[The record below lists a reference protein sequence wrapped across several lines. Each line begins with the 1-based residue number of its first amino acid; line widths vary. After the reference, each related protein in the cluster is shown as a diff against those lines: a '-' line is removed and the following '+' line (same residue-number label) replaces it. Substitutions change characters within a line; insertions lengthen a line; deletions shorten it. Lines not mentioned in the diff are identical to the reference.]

1 MAILIIAEAGVNHN
15 GNVTTA
21 KEMIGVAA
29 KSGADYVKF
38 QTFKAERL
46 ATLTS
51 TVAHYQRK
59 AEGLDDL
66 QIQLLKN
73 LELSESA
80 HFELEKSCKEFGIK
94 FLSTA
99 FDIESADFLLGMG
112 QDVFKIPSGEI
123 TNLPYLR
130 HIASF
135 SKEIILSTGACN
147 LKEID
152 AALVELTNAGAKL
165 DEITVLHC
173 TSSYPARMSEVNL
186 NAMLNISKEFS
197 VKVGYS
203 DHTLGIEVAIAAAAL
218 GATVIEKHFTLSRG
232 MEGPDHKASL
242 EPLELNEMVRSIR
255 NIEVALG
262 NGEKL
267 PTPDELENINFM
279 RKSIVA
285 RIAVKKGE
293 IFTSE
298 NLTCK
303 RPSHG
308 ISPMSWDKVVGHV
321 AKRDYAPDEMIQID

>member
-1 MAILIIAEAGVNHN
+1 MTILIIAEAGVNHN
-15 GNVTTA
+15 GNVITA

-38 QTFKAERL
+38 QTFKAEKL
-46 ATLTS
+46 VTPTS
-51 TVAHYQRK
+51 MVAHYQRK
-59 AEGLDDL
+59 TEGLDDL
-66 QIQLLKN
+66 QFQLLKN
-73 LELSESA
+73 LELTESA
-80 HFELEKSCKEFGIK
+80 HFELEKCCKEFDIK

-112 QDVFKIPSGEI
+112 QDIFKIPSGEI

-135 SKEIILSTGACN
+135 GKDIILSTGASN

-165 DEITVLHC
+165 EQITVLHC
-173 TSSYPARMSEVNL
+173 TSAYPARMSEVNL

-218 GATVIEKHFTLSRG
+218 GATVIEKHFTLNRG

-242 EPLELNEMVRSIR
+242 EPIELIEMVRCIR
-255 NIEVALG
+255 NIEAALG
-262 NGEKL
+262 NGVKR
-267 PTPDELENINFM
+267 PTPGELENIEVI

-285 RIAVKKGE
+285 KIAVKKGE

-308 ISPMSWDKVVGHV
+308 ISPMEWDTVVGQV
-321 AKRDYAPDEMIQID
+321 AKRDYAPDEMVQID

>member
-15 GNVTTA
+15 GNVATA
-21 KEMIGVAA
+21 KEMIDIAA

-46 ATLTS
+46 VTTES
-51 TVAHYQRK
+51 KVAHYQRK
-59 AEGLDDL
+59 TESSGDS
-66 QIQLLKN
+66 QFTLLKN

-80 HFELEKSCKEFGIK
+80 HFELERSCKESDIK

-112 QDVFKIPSGEI
+112 QKLFKIPSGEI

-135 SKEIILSTGACN
+135 RKEIILSTGASN

-152 AALVELTNAGAKL
+152 AALVELTNAGTKL
-165 DEITVLHC
+165 EKITVLHC
-173 TSSYPARMSEVNL
+173 TSAYPASIGEVNL
-186 NAMLNISKEFS
+186 TAMLNISREFS

-203 DHTLGIEVAIAAAAL
+203 DHTMGIEVAIAAAAL
-218 GATVIEKHFTLSRG
+218 GATIIEKHFTLNRN

-242 EPLELNEMVRSIR
+242 EPFELNEMVSSIR

-262 NGEKL
+262 NGVKL
-267 PTPDELENINFM
+267 PTPGELENIEFM

-285 RIAVKKGE
+285 KIAVKKGE

-308 ISPMSWDKVVGHV
+308 ISPMEWDTVVGQV
-321 AKRDYAPDEMIQID
+321 AKRDYAPEEMVQID

>member
-1 MAILIIAEAGVNHN
+1 MTILIIAEAGVNHN
-15 GNVTTA
+15 GNVITA
-21 KEMIGVAA
+21 KEMIGIAA
-29 KSGADYVKF
+29 KAGADYVKF
-38 QTFKAERL
+38 QTFTAEKL
-46 ATLTS
+46 VTPTS
-51 TVAHYQRK
+51 MVAHYQRK
-59 AEGLDDL
+59 TEGLDDL
-66 QIQLLKN
+66 QFQLLKN
-73 LELSESA
+73 LELTESA
-80 HFELEKSCKEFGIK
+80 HFELEKCCKEFDIK

-112 QDVFKIPSGEI
+112 QDIFKIPSGEI

-135 SKEIILSTGACN
+135 GKDIILSTGASN

-165 DEITVLHC
+165 EQITVLHC
-173 TSSYPARMSEVNL
+173 TSAYPARMSEVNL

-218 GATVIEKHFTLSRG
+218 GATVIEKHFTLNRG

-242 EPLELNEMVRSIR
+242 EPIELIEMVRCIR
-255 NIEVALG
+255 NIEAALG
-262 NGEKL
+262 NGVKR
-267 PTPDELENINFM
+267 PTPGELENIEVI

-285 RIAVKKGE
+285 KIAVKKGE

-308 ISPMSWDKVVGHV
+308 ISPMEWDTVVGQV
-321 AKRDYAPDEMIQID
+321 AKRDYAPDEMVQID

>member
-21 KEMIGVAA
+21 KEMIRVAA

-46 ATLTS
+46 ATKES
-51 TVAHYQRK
+51 KVAHYQRK
-59 AEGLDDL
+59 TESLNDSQFA
-66 QIQLLKN
+66 LLKK
-73 LELSESA
+73 LELSEA
-80 HFELEKSCKEFGIK
+80 DHFELEKSCKEFEIK

-99 FDIESADFLLGMG
+99 FDIESADFLLRMG
-112 QDVFKIPSGEI
+112 QQIFKIPSGEI

-135 SKEIILSTGACN
+135 NKDIILSTGASN
-147 LKEID
+147 LKEIEE
-152 AALVELTNAGAKL
+152 ALRQLTNAGTNLEK
-165 DEITVLHC
+165 ITVLHC
-173 TSSYPARMSEVNL
+173 STSYPAKMSEVNL
-186 NAMLNISKEFS
+186 TAMLNIAREFS

-203 DHTLGIEVAIAAAAL
+203 DHTMGIEVAIAAAAL
-218 GATVIEKHFTLSRG
+218 GAKIIEKHFTLNKN

-242 EPLELNEMVRSIR
+242 EPVELNEMVRSIR

-262 NGEKL
+262 NGLKVA
-267 PTPDELENINFM
+267 TPGELENIDVI
-279 RKSIVA
+279 RKSIVTKS
-285 RIAVKKGE
+285 AVKKGE

-303 RPSHG
+303 RPSGG
-308 ISPMSWDKVVGHV
+308 ISPMEWDSVVGQV
-321 AKRDYAPDEMIQID
+321 AKRDYEPDEIIHNE

>member
-15 GNVTTA
+15 GNITTA

-46 ATLTS
+46 ATIETK
-51 TVAHYQRK
+51 VAYYQRK
-59 AEGLDDL
+59 TKSSDDS
-66 QIQLLKN
+66 QFTLLKN

-80 HFELEKSCKEFGIK
+80 HFELEKSCKEFDIK

-99 FDIESADFLLGMG
+99 FDVESADFLLRMG
-112 QDVFKIPSGEI
+112 QKIFKIPSGEI

-135 SKEIILSTGACN
+135 NKEIILSTGASN
-147 LKEID
+147 LKEIEE
-152 AALVELTNAGAKL
+152 ALVQLTNAGAKL
-165 DEITVLHC
+165 EKITVLHC
-173 TSSYPARMSEVNL
+173 TSAYPARISEVNL
-186 NAMLNISKEFS
+186 SAMLNIAREFS

-203 DHTLGIEVAIAAAAL
+203 DHTMGIEVAIAAAAL
-218 GATVIEKHFTLSRG
+218 GATVIEKHFTLNRN

-242 EPLELNEMVRSIR
+242 EPFELNEMVSSIR

-262 NGEKL
+262 SGVKL
-267 PTPDELENINFM
+267 PTRGELENIEIM

-285 RIAVKKGE
+285 KIAVKKGE

-308 ISPMSWDKVVGHV
+308 ISPMKWDEVVGQV
-321 AKRDYAPDEMIQID
+321 AMRDYAPDEMIRID

>member
-21 KEMIGVAA
+21 KEMIGIAA
-29 KSGADYVKF
+29 KAGADYVKF

-46 ATLTS
+46 VTPTS
-51 TVAHYQRK
+51 MAAHYQRK
-59 AEGLDDL
+59 TEGLDDL
-66 QIQLLKN
+66 QFQLLKN
-73 LELSESA
+73 LELTESA
-80 HFELEKSCKEFGIK
+80 HFELEKSCKEFDVK

-112 QDVFKIPSGEI
+112 QDIFKIPSGEI

-135 SKEIILSTGACN
+135 SKDIILSTGASN
-147 LKEID
+147 LNEID

-165 DEITVLHC
+165 EQITVLHC
-173 TSSYPARMSEVNL
+173 TSAYPARMSEVNL
-186 NAMLNISKEFS
+186 NAMLNISREFS

-218 GATVIEKHFTLSRG
+218 GATVIEKHFTLNRD

-242 EPLELNEMVRSIR
+242 EPFELIEMVRSIR
-255 NIEVALG
+255 NIEAALG
-262 NGEKL
+262 NGVKR
-267 PTPDELENINFM
+267 PTPGELENIEVI

-285 RIAVKKGE
+285 KIAVRKGE
-293 IFTSE
+293 MFTSE

-308 ISPMSWDKVVGHV
+308 ISPMEWDTVVGQV
-321 AKRDYAPDEMIQID
+321 AKRDYAPDEMVQID

>member
-1 MAILIIAEAGVNHN
+1 MTILIIAEAGVNHN
-15 GNVTTA
+15 GNIATA

-46 ATLTS
+46 ATPTS

-59 AEGLDDL
+59 TEGLDDL
-66 QIQLLKN
+66 QFQLLKN

-80 HFELEKSCKEFGIK
+80 HFELEKSCKEFDIK

-112 QDVFKIPSGEI
+112 QDLFKIPSGEI

-135 SKEIILSTGACN
+135 RKDIILSTGASN

-165 DEITVLHC
+165 DRITVLHC
-173 TSSYPARMSEVNL
+173 TSAYPARMSEVNL

-218 GATVIEKHFTLSRG
+218 GATVIEKHFTLNRE

-308 ISPMSWDKVVGHV
+308 ISPMNWDKVVGQV
-321 AKRDYAPDEMIQID
+321 AKRDYLRDEMIQID

>member
-1 MAILIIAEAGVNHN
+1 MSILIIAEAGVNHN
-15 GNVTTA
+15 GNITTA
-21 KEMIGVAA
+21 KEMVGVAA

-46 ATLTS
+46 ATPTS
-51 TVAHYQRK
+51 MVAHYQRK
-59 AEGLDDL
+59 TEGLDDL
-66 QIQLLKN
+66 QFQLLKN

-80 HFELEKSCKEFGIK
+80 HFELEKSCKEFDIK

-112 QDVFKIPSGEI
+112 QDIFKIPSGEI

-135 SKEIILSTGACN
+135 NKGIILSTGASN

-152 AALVELTNAGAKL
+152 AALVELTNGGTKL
-165 DEITVLHC
+165 DKITVLHC
-173 TSSYPARMSEVNL
+173 TSAYPAKMSEVNL
-186 NAMLNISKEFS
+186 SAMLNISREFS

-218 GATVIEKHFTLSRG
+218 GATVIEKHFTLNRD

-242 EPLELNEMVRSIR
+242 EPFELNEMVRSIR
-255 NIEVALG
+255 NVEVSLG
-262 NGEKL
+262 NGVKI
-267 PTPDELENINFM
+267 PTPGELENIEVM

-285 RIAVKKGE
+285 KIAVRKGE
-293 IFTSE
+293 VFTSE

-308 ISPMSWDKVVGHV
+308 ISPMEWDTVVGQV
-321 AKRDYAPDEMIQID
+321 AKRDYAPDEMVQID

>member
-15 GNVTTA
+15 GNITTA
-21 KEMIGVAA
+21 KEMIRVAA

-46 ATLTS
+46 ATPTS
-51 TVAHYQRK
+51 MVAQYQRK
-59 AEGLDDL
+59 TEGLDYL
-66 QIQLLKN
+66 QFQLLKN

-80 HFELEKSCKEFGIK
+80 HFELEKSCKELDIK

-99 FDIESADFLLGMG
+99 FDIESADFLFGMG
-112 QDVFKIPSGEI
+112 QDIFKIPSGEI

-135 SKEIILSTGACN
+135 SKEIILSTGASN

-165 DEITVLHC
+165 EKITVLHC
-173 TSSYPARMSEVNL
+173 TSAYPARMSEVNL
-186 NAMLNISKEFS
+186 NAMLNISREFS
-197 VKVGYS
+197 VKIGYS

-218 GATVIEKHFTLSRG
+218 GATIIEKHFTLNKD

-242 EPLELNEMVRSIR
+242 EPSELNEMIRSIR

-262 NGEKL
+262 NGVKL
-267 PTPDELENINFM
+267 PTSGELENIEFM

-285 RIAVKKGE
+285 KLAVKQGE

>member
-1 MAILIIAEAGVNHN
+1 MTISIIAEAGVNHN
-15 GNVTTA
+15 GNVATA
-21 KEMIGVAA
+21 KELIGVAA

-46 ATLTS
+46 ATPTS

-59 AEGLDDL
+59 TEGLDDL
-66 QIQLLKN
+66 QFQLLKN

-80 HFELEKSCKEFGIK
+80 HFELEKSCKEFDIK

-99 FDIESADFLLGMG
+99 FDIESADFLLAMG

-135 SKEIILSTGACN
+135 SKDIILSTGASN

-165 DEITVLHC
+165 DKITVLHC
-173 TSSYPARMSEVNL
+173 TSAYPARMSEVNL

-218 GATVIEKHFTLSRG
+218 GATVIEKHFTLNKN
-232 MEGPDHKASL
+232 MKGPDHMASL
-242 EPLELNEMVRSIR
+242 EPCELNEMVRSIR

-262 NGEKL
+262 NGVKL
-267 PTPDELENINFM
+267 PTQGELENIEVI

-285 RIAVKKGE
+285 KIAVRKGE
-293 IFTSE
+293 VFTSE

-303 RPSHG
+303 RPWHG
-308 ISPMSWDKVVGHV
+308 ISPMNWDKVVGQV

>member
-1 MAILIIAEAGVNHN
+1 VSILIIAEAGVNHN
-15 GNVTTA
+15 GDITTA
-21 KEMIGVAA
+21 KEMVGVAA

-46 ATLTS
+46 ATPPS

-59 AEGLDDL
+59 TAGLEDF
-66 QIQLLKN
+66 QFHLLKN

-135 SKEIILSTGACN
+135 SKEIILSTGASN

-218 GATVIEKHFTLSRG
+218 GATVIEKHFTLSRD

>member
-1 MAILIIAEAGVNHN
+1 MSILIIAEAGVNHN
-15 GNVTTA
+15 GNITTA
-21 KEMIGVAA
+21 KEMVGVAA

-46 ATLTS
+46 ATPTS
-51 TVAHYQRK
+51 MVAHYQRK
-59 AEGLDDL
+59 TEGLDDL
-66 QIQLLKN
+66 QFQLLKN

-80 HFELEKSCKEFGIK
+80 HFELEKSCKEFKIK

-112 QDVFKIPSGEI
+112 QDIFKIPSGEI

-135 SKEIILSTGACN
+135 NKEIILSTGASN

-152 AALVELTNAGAKL
+152 AALVELTNGGAKL
-165 DEITVLHC
+165 DKITVLHC
-173 TSSYPARMSEVNL
+173 TSAYPAKMSEVNL
-186 NAMLNISKEFS
+186 SAMLNISREFS
-197 VKVGYS
+197 VKIGYS
-203 DHTLGIEVAIAAAAL
+203 DHTLEIEVAIAAAAL
-218 GATVIEKHFTLSRG
+218 GATVIEKHFTLSKD

-242 EPLELNEMVRSIR
+242 EPFELNEMVRSIR
-255 NIEVALG
+255 NIEVSLG
-262 NGEKL
+262 NGLKI
-267 PTPDELENINFM
+267 PTPGELENIEVM

-285 RIAVKKGE
+285 KIAVRKGE
-293 IFTSE
+293 VFTSE

-308 ISPMSWDKVVGHV
+308 ISPMKWDTVVGQV
-321 AKRDYAPDEMIQID
+321 AKRDYAPDEMVQID

>member
-15 GNVTTA
+15 GKITTA
-21 KEMIGVAA
+21 KEMVGIAA

-38 QTFKAERL
+38 QTFKAKKLVTPE
-46 ATLTS
+46 S
-51 TVAHYQRK
+51 KVAHYQRK
-59 AEGLDDL
+59 TESLDDSQL
-66 QIQLLKN
+66 TLLKN

-80 HFELEKSCKEFGIK
+80 HLELEKSCKEFDIK

-112 QDVFKIPSGEI
+112 QEIFKIPSGEI

-130 HIASF
+130 HVASF
-135 SKEIILSTGACN
+135 NKDIILSTGASN
-147 LKEID
+147 LKEIEE
-152 AALVELTNAGAKL
+152 ALVELTNAGTKL
-165 DEITVLHC
+165 EKITVLHC
-173 TSSYPARMSEVNL
+173 TSAYPARMSEVNL
-186 NAMLNISKEFS
+186 NAMLNISREFA

-203 DHTLGIEVAIAAAAL
+203 DHTMGIEVAIAAATL
-218 GATVIEKHFTLSRG
+218 GATVIEKHFTLNRN
-232 MEGPDHKASL
+232 MEGPDHKSSL
-242 EPLELNEMVRSIR
+242 EPIELNKMVSSIR

-262 NGEKL
+262 NGVKL
-267 PTPDELENINFM
+267 PTPGELENREVI

-285 RIAVKKGE
+285 KIAVKKGD

-308 ISPMSWDKVVGHV
+308 ISPMKWDTVVGQV
-321 AKRDYAPDEMIQID
+321 AKRDYAPDEMVQID

>member
-15 GNVTTA
+15 GNITTA

-38 QTFKAERL
+38 QTFNAERL
-46 ATLTS
+46 VTPTS
-51 TVAHYQRK
+51 MVAHYQRK
-59 AEGLDDL
+59 IEDLDNL
-66 QIQLLKN
+66 QFQLLKN

-80 HFELEKSCKEFGIK
+80 HFELEKSCKEFDIK

-99 FDIESADFLLGMG
+99 FDIESADFLFGMG
-112 QDVFKIPSGEI
+112 QDIFKIPSGEI

-130 HIASF
+130 HIGSF
-135 SKEIILSTGACN
+135 GKEIILSTGASN

-152 AALVELTNAGAKL
+152 AALVELTNAGTKL
-165 DEITVLHC
+165 EKITVLHC
-173 TSSYPARMSEVNL
+173 TSAYPARMSEVNL
-186 NAMLNISKEFS
+186 NAMLNISREFS

-218 GATVIEKHFTLSRG
+218 GATVIEKHFTLNRD

-242 EPLELNEMVRSIR
+242 EPLELNKMVRSIR

-267 PTPDELENINFM
+267 PTPGELENIEFM

-308 ISPMSWDKVVGHV
+308 ISPMSWDQVVGQV
-321 AKRDYAPDEMIQID
+321 AKRDYASDEMIQID

>member
-15 GNVTTA
+15 GDISTA
-21 KEMIGVAA
+21 KEMIGIAA

-46 ATLTS
+46 ATPQS
-51 TVAHYQRK
+51 KVAHYQRK
-59 AEGLDDL
+59 TESLDDSHFT
-66 QIQLLKN
+66 LLKN

-94 FLSTA
+94 FLSSA
-99 FDIESADFLLGMG
+99 FDVESADFLLGMG
-112 QDVFKIPSGEI
+112 QEVFKIPSGEI

-130 HIASF
+130 HVASF
-135 SKEIILSTGACN
+135 NKEIILSTGASN
-147 LKEID
+147 LKEIEE
-152 AALVELTNAGAKL
+152 ALVQLTNAGTKL
-165 DEITVLHC
+165 EKITVLHC
-173 TSSYPARMSEVNL
+173 TSSYPAMMNEVNL
-186 NAMLNISKEFS
+186 TAMLNISKEFS

-203 DHTLGIEVAIAAAAL
+203 DHTMGIEVAIAAAAL
-218 GATVIEKHFTLSRG
+218 GATVIEKHFTLNRN

-242 EPLELNEMVRSIR
+242 EPFELNEMVSSIR
-255 NIEVALG
+255 KIEVALG
-262 NGEKL
+262 NGIKL
-267 PTPDELENINFM
+267 PTPGELENIEVI

-285 RIAVKKGE
+285 KVAVKKGE

-308 ISPMSWDKVVGHV
+308 VSPMKWDTVVGQV
-321 AKRDYAPDEMIQID
+321 AKRDYAPDEMIRID

>member
-1 MAILIIAEAGVNHN
+1 MSILIIAEAGVNHN
-15 GNVTTA
+15 GNITTA

-46 ATLTS
+46 VTPTS
-51 TVAHYQRK
+51 MVAHYQRK
-59 AEGLDDL
+59 TEGLDDL
-66 QIQLLKN
+66 QFQLLKN

-80 HFELEKSCKEFGIK
+80 HFELEKSCKEFDIK

-112 QDVFKIPSGEI
+112 QDIFKIPSGEI

-135 SKEIILSTGACN
+135 CKEIILSTGASN
-147 LKEID
+147 IKEID

-165 DEITVLHC
+165 EKITVLHC
-173 TSSYPARMSEVNL
+173 TSAYPAKMSEVNL
-186 NAMLNISKEFS
+186 NAMLNISREFS

-218 GATVIEKHFTLSRG
+218 GATVIEKHFTLSRD

-242 EPLELNEMVRSIR
+242 EPFELNEMVRSIR

-262 NGEKL
+262 NGAKL
-267 PTPDELENINFM
+267 PTPGELENIEVI

-285 RIAVKKGE
+285 KIAVRKGE
-293 IFTSE
+293 VFTSE

-308 ISPMSWDKVVGHV
+308 ISPMEWDTVVGQV

>member
-15 GNVTTA
+15 GNITTA
-21 KEMIGVAA
+21 KEMIRVAA

-46 ATLTS
+46 ATPTS
-51 TVAHYQRK
+51 MVAQYQRK
-59 AEGLDDL
+59 TEGLDYL
-66 QIQLLKN
+66 QFQLLKN

-80 HFELEKSCKEFGIK
+80 HFELEKSCKELDIK

-99 FDIESADFLLGMG
+99 FDIESADFLFGMG
-112 QDVFKIPSGEI
+112 QDIFKIPSGEI

-135 SKEIILSTGACN
+135 SKEIILSTGASN

-165 DEITVLHC
+165 EKITVLHC
-173 TSSYPARMSEVNL
+173 TSAYPARMSEFNL
-186 NAMLNISKEFS
+186 NAMLNISREFS
-197 VKVGYS
+197 VKIGYS

-218 GATVIEKHFTLSRG
+218 GATIIEKHFTLNKD

-242 EPLELNEMVRSIR
+242 EPSELNEMIRSIR

-262 NGEKL
+262 NGVKL
-267 PTPDELENINFM
+267 PTSGELENIEFM

-285 RIAVKKGE
+285 KLAVKQGE

-308 ISPMSWDKVVGHV
+308 ISPMNWDKVVGRV

>member
-21 KEMIGVAA
+21 KEMIRVAA

-46 ATLTS
+46 ATKES
-51 TVAHYQRK
+51 KVAHYQRK
-59 AEGLDDL
+59 TESLNDSQFA
-66 QIQLLKN
+66 LLKK
-73 LELSESA
+73 LELSEA
-80 HFELEKSCKEFGIK
+80 DHFELEKSCKEFEIK

-99 FDIESADFLLGMG
+99 FDIESADFLLRMG
-112 QDVFKIPSGEI
+112 QQIFKIPSGEI

-135 SKEIILSTGACN
+135 NKDIILSTGASN
-147 LKEID
+147 LIEIEE
-152 AALVELTNAGAKL
+152 ALKQLTNAGTNLEK
-165 DEITVLHC
+165 ITVLHC
-173 TSSYPARMSEVNL
+173 STSYPAKMSEVNL
-186 NAMLNISKEFS
+186 TAMLNIAREFS

-203 DHTLGIEVAIAAAAL
+203 DHTMGIEVAIAAAAL
-218 GATVIEKHFTLSRG
+218 GAKIIEKHFTLNKN

-242 EPLELNEMVRSIR
+242 EPVELNEMVRSIR

-262 NGEKL
+262 NGLKVA
-267 PTPDELENINFM
+267 TPGELENIDVI
-279 RKSIVA
+279 RKSIVTKS
-285 RIAVKKGE
+285 AVKKGE

-303 RPSHG
+303 RPSGG
-308 ISPMSWDKVVGHV
+308 ISPMEWDSVVGQV
-321 AKRDYAPDEMIQID
+321 AKRDYEPDEIIYNE

>member
-46 ATLTS
+46 ATPTS

-66 QIQLLKN
+66 QFQLLKN

-112 QDVFKIPSGEI
+112 QDIFKIPSGEI

-135 SKEIILSTGACN
+135 SKEIILSTGASN

-186 NAMLNISKEFS
+186 NAMLSISKEFS

-218 GATVIEKHFTLSRG
+218 GATVIEKHFTLNRD

-267 PTPDELENINFM
+267 PTPDELENIDFM

-285 RIAVKKGE
+285 RIAVKKGD
-293 IFTSE
+293 IFTRE

>member
-1 MAILIIAEAGVNHN
+1 MSILIIAEAGVNHN
-15 GNVTTA
+15 GNITTA

-46 ATLTS
+46 ATPTS

-59 AEGLDDL
+59 TEGLEDF
-66 QIQLLKN
+66 QFQLLKN

-80 HFELEKSCKEFGIK
+80 HFELEKSCKEFDIK

-112 QDVFKIPSGEI
+112 QNIFKIPSGEI

-135 SKEIILSTGACN
+135 GKEIILSTGASN
-147 LKEID
+147 LQEID

-165 DEITVLHC
+165 ENVTVLHC
-173 TSSYPARMSEVNL
+173 TSAYPAKMSEVNL
-186 NAMLNISKEFS
+186 NAMLNISREFS

-218 GATVIEKHFTLSRG
+218 GATVIEKHFTLNRD

-242 EPLELNEMVRSIR
+242 EPFELNQMVSSIR

-262 NGEKL
+262 NGVKL
-267 PTPDELENINFM
+267 PTPGELENIEVM

-285 RIAVKKGE
+285 KSAVRKGE
-293 IFTSE
+293 LLTSE
-298 NLTCK
+298 NITCK

-308 ISPMSWDKVVGHV
+308 ISPMKWDTVVGQV
-321 AKRDYAPDEMIQID
+321 ANRDYAPDEMIQID

>member
-1 MAILIIAEAGVNHN
+1 MSILIIAEAGVNHN
-15 GNVTTA
+15 GNITTA

-46 ATLTS
+46 VTPTS
-51 TVAHYQRK
+51 MVAHYQRK
-59 AEGLDDL
+59 TEGLDDL
-66 QIQLLKN
+66 QFQLLKN

-80 HFELEKSCKEFGIK
+80 HFELEKSCKEFDIK

-112 QDVFKIPSGEI
+112 QDIFKIPSGEI

-135 SKEIILSTGACN
+135 CKEIILSTGASN
-147 LKEID
+147 IKEID

-165 DEITVLHC
+165 EKITVLHC
-173 TSSYPARMSEVNL
+173 TSAYPAKMSEVNL
-186 NAMLNISKEFS
+186 NAMLNISREFS

-218 GATVIEKHFTLSRG
+218 GATVIEKHFTLSRD

-242 EPLELNEMVRSIR
+242 EPFELNEMVRSIR

-262 NGEKL
+262 NGVKL
-267 PTPDELENINFM
+267 PTPGELENIEVI

-285 RIAVKKGE
+285 KIAVRKGE
-293 IFTSE
+293 VFTSE

-308 ISPMSWDKVVGHV
+308 ISPMEWDTVVGQV

>member
-15 GNVTTA
+15 GNITTA

-46 ATLTS
+46 ATPTS

-59 AEGLDDL
+59 TEGLDDL
-66 QIQLLKN
+66 QFQLLKN

-80 HFELEKSCKEFGIK
+80 HFELEKSCKEFDIK

-112 QDVFKIPSGEI
+112 QDLFKIPSGEI

-135 SKEIILSTGACN
+135 RKDIILSTGASN

-165 DEITVLHC
+165 DRITVLHC
-173 TSSYPARMSEVNL
+173 TSAYPARMSEVNL

-218 GATVIEKHFTLSRG
+218 GATVIEKHFTLSRD

>member
-46 ATLTS
+46 ATPTS

-59 AEGLDDL
+59 TEGLDDL
-66 QIQLLKN
+66 QFQLLKN

-80 HFELEKSCKEFGIK
+80 HFELEKSCKEFDIK

-135 SKEIILSTGACN
+135 SKDIILSTGASN

-165 DEITVLHC
+165 DRITVLHC
-173 TSSYPARMSEVNL
+173 TSAYPARMSEVNL
-186 NAMLNISKEFS
+186 NAMLNISEEFS

-218 GATVIEKHFTLSRG
+218 GATVIEKHFTLSRD

>member
-15 GNVTTA
+15 GNITTA
-21 KEMIGVAA
+21 KEMIRVAA

-46 ATLTS
+46 ATPTS
-51 TVAHYQRK
+51 MVAQYQRK
-59 AEGLDDL
+59 TEGLDYL
-66 QIQLLKN
+66 QFQLLKN

-80 HFELEKSCKEFGIK
+80 HFELEKSCKELDIK

-99 FDIESADFLLGMG
+99 FDIESADFLFGMG
-112 QDVFKIPSGEI
+112 QDIFKIPSGEI

-135 SKEIILSTGACN
+135 SKEIILSTGASN

-165 DEITVLHC
+165 EKITVLHC
-173 TSSYPARMSEVNL
+173 TSAYPARMSEVNL
-186 NAMLNISKEFS
+186 NAMLNISREFS
-197 VKVGYS
+197 VKIGYS

-218 GATVIEKHFTLSRG
+218 GATIIEKHFTLNKD

-242 EPLELNEMVRSIR
+242 EPSELNEMIRSIR

-262 NGEKL
+262 NGVKL
-267 PTPDELENINFM
+267 PTSGELENIEFM

-285 RIAVKKGE
+285 KLAVKQGE

-308 ISPMSWDKVVGHV
+308 ISPMNWDKVVGRV

>member
-1 MAILIIAEAGVNHN
+1 MTILIIAEAGVNHN
-15 GNVTTA
+15 GNIATA

-46 ATLTS
+46 ATPTS

-59 AEGLDDL
+59 TEGLDDL
-66 QIQLLKN
+66 QFQLLKN

-80 HFELEKSCKEFGIK
+80 HFELEKSCKEFDIK

-135 SKEIILSTGACN
+135 SKDIILSTGASN
-147 LKEID
+147 MKEID

-165 DEITVLHC
+165 DRITVLHC
-173 TSSYPARMSEVNL
+173 TSAYPARMSEVNL

-218 GATVIEKHFTLSRG
+218 GATVIEKHFTLNRDMG
-232 MEGPDHKASL
+232 GPDHKASL

-267 PTPDELENINFM
+267 PTPGELENIDFM